1 MTANVRFVLAL
12 SVVWLT
18 QAAVVPFL
26 AVGMVQPDI
35 VLILVCVF
43 GIINGPAPGAVGG
56 FVAGLMQDLLV
67 PGSIGLGALVKTVMG
82 YLSGEAEQTI
92 LGDNVLMPVAIIASV
107 SLVSQIVYMAL
118 LILVGESVGFVSYL
132 TSTVLPSSAYTAG
145 VGLLLLAPLRAWLTV
160 GPSEA
165 AFE

>member
-1 MTANVRFVLAL
+1 MTANIRFALAL
-12 SVVWLT
+12 IVVWLA
-18 QAAVVPFL
+18 QAAVVPLF
-26 AVGMVQPDI
+26 AVGTVQPDI

-67 PGSIGLGALVKTVMG
+67 PGSIGLGALVKAVMG

-92 LGDNVLMPVAIIASV
+92 LGDNLLMPVAIIASV
-107 SLVSQIVYMAL
+107 SLASQIVYMAL
-118 LILVGESVGFVSYL
+118 LFLVGESVGFISYL
-132 TSTVLPSSAYTAG
+132 SSTVLPSSAYTAG
-145 VGLLLLAPLRAWLTV
+145 VGLLLFPPLRAWLTA
-160 GPSEA
+160 GRSEA